1 MAGNTCWLPWASG
14 CIRSYCIETASG
26 CGTGGR
32 AVALIEHDE
41 AVCRDVLANG
51 LRCVGPDDSEFVRH
65 VGLAKPEVQVRQV
78 LAVEVAVGLAEAQLG
93 LGTVT
98 VADVGREV
106 DPGAQSPATVPYALV
121 GGAVIADDWDDLVD
135 GKLKTPILLTE
146 TGNGPPE
153 SPFICQGSEVWSN
166 TKVDGTVSAGGS
178 CTNWTV
184 TTGTGDASR
193 STTSGAFWTES
204 ECPNINCGIALP
216 FYCFQQ

>member
-1 MAGNTCWLPWASG
+1 LGTLLSVGCHQLFDLERVAHDSVGSGSDGGANSDATTQAKVVFLTSVFKTGAMGGLAGADAHCQTLAAAAQLPGEYMAWLST
-14 CIRSYCIETASG
+14 STASPAS
-26 CGTGGR
+26 R
-32 AVALIEHDE
+32 MA
-41 AVCRDVLANG
+41 
-51 LRCVGPDDSEFVRH
+51 
-65 VGLAKPEVQVRQV
+65 
-78 LAVEVAVGLAEAQLG
+78 
-93 LGTVT
+93 
-98 VADVGREV
+98 
-106 DPGAQSPATVPYALV
+106 PATVPYALV